1 MNNGDTT
8 LFGENDESTTLVD
21 LKDTVDGMLSAD
33 YKERFKA
40 EYHQVRTR
48 THKLAAMLTAW
59 DCGELNFTPTTPYYI
74 LQKQYETMWE
84 YLQWLEVR
92 AELEKIEL

>member
-1 MNNGDTT
+1 MSW
-8 LFGENDESTTLVD
+8 EEIEQATTLVD
-21 LKDTVDGMLSAD
+21 LKDTVDGMLSDD

-48 THKLAAMLTAW
+48 TLKLAAMLTNW
-59 DCGELNFTPTTPYYI
+59 DYGELNFTPTTPYYI
-74 LQKQYETMWE
+74 YQKQYESMWE
-84 YLQWLEVR
+84 YMQWLEVR